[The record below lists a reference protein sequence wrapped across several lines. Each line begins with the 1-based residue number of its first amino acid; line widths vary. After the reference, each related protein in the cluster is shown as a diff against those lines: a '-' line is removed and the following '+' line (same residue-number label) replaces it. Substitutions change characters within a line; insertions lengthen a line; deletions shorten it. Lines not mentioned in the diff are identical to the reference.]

1 MTSGQCQQCPYV
13 EGLFND
19 SKSTC
24 THCSHAI
31 STHSSKALRQRFSN
45 NTAYLIHRTDLVK
58 TVIDRLRQMHVIIIR
73 APPQV
78 GKSILMRLIGR
89 EIIQNHPDLELV
101 DILWK
106 LRGTESIEKRSYRI
120 ILDQNKDRAK
130 KRNEKVREEL
140 GLAKRGSST
149 TVFIIDNV
157 VNTYNKIV
165 I

>member
-1 MTSGQCQQCPYV
+1 
-13 EGLFND
+13 
-19 SKSTC
+19 
-24 THCSHAI
+24 
-31 STHSSKALRQRFSN
+31 
-45 NTAYLIHRTDLVK
+45 
-58 TVIDRLRQMHVIIIR
+58 MHVIIIR